1 MISLEIKGLISQ
13 LLGIDGTQWI
23 SNVSS
28 ILFDIND
35 IIDLPRILQ
44 IPR

>member
-1 MISLEIKGLISQ
+1 MSFKIKRLISQ
-13 LLGIDGTQWI
+13 LLSIDGTQWI